1 MTYISFS
8 DEKRPNVYLS
18 IEMTSGFLRVRH
30 SGSTIYSKQ
39 RLAIDVNHTISVI
52 IGHMVNIPD
61 SCSPWFYF
69 SIQNLFKVKI
79 DQEEVIPKETNT
91 MPGELQKIIN
101 ETFIG
106 GVPAE
111 IADYAKG
118 KGDIQ
123 STNR

>member
-1 MTYISFS
+1 MTYMSFL

-61 SCSPWFYF
+61 INSPRCNF
-69 SIQNLFKVKI
+69 SI
-79 DQEEVIPKETNT
+79 
-91 MPGELQKIIN
+91 
-101 ETFIG
+101 
-106 GVPAE
+106 
-111 IADYAKG
+111 
-118 KGDIQ
+118 
-123 STNR
+123 

>member
-1 MTYISFS
+1 MTYMSFL

-69 SIQNLFKVKI
+69 SI
-79 DQEEVIPKETNT
+79 
-91 MPGELQKIIN
+91 
-101 ETFIG
+101 
-106 GVPAE
+106 
-111 IADYAKG
+111 
-118 KGDIQ
+118 
-123 STNR
+123 

>member
-1 MTYISFS
+1 MGKFDHQWLIIDFHPFLSL

-61 SCSPWFYF
+61 IF
-69 SIQNLFKVKI
+69 
-79 DQEEVIPKETNT
+79 D
-91 MPGELQKIIN
+91 
-101 ETFIG
+101 
-106 GVPAE
+106 
-111 IADYAKG
+111 
-118 KGDIQ
+118 
-123 STNR
+123 NRY